1 MTDNKLQNNSNNINS
16 LDSRNIPNILEIK
29 NIEVVYNNVILA
41 LHDVSLNVPKGKIVA
56 LLGAN
61 GAGKSTTLKAIST
74 MLASDGGKVT
84 KGLINYDGTPIENQK
99 PTDLV
104 SMGMV
109 QVLEGRRCFGHLTV
123 EENII
128 SGAYSR
134 HLSKADINQEL
145 EKIYSYFNR
154 LTKIRKNQAGFTSG
168 GEQQMIA
175 VARAMMAK
183 PKLLLLDEPSMGL
196 APQLVAEIFHIVKEL
211 NEKEGVSILL
221 SEQNTNIA
229 LRNADYAYILETGYV
244 MLEGSTKSLI
254 NNDKVKEL
262 YLGISKEGRKSFK
275 DVFEDKKVITHARNF
290 PIGDPILEL
299 ENISLS
305 FGGVKAITN
314 ISFNVLKHEIRA
326 IIGPNGAGKS
336 SMLNCI
342 NGIYKPQIGTIS
354 YEGEVLNKIDPNM
367 MAQKGISRTFQNLA
381 LFKRMSVLD
390 NILVGRKLHTLSSF
404 LDVAFLLPRSRKEEE
419 INREKCEEIIR
430 FLEIEHFKD
439 TSVAKLPYGI
449 QKKVELGRALATEP
463 KVLLLDEPMA
473 GMNVEEKREMCR
485 FILKVNDEL
494 GTTIVLI
501 EHDMGVV
508 MDISDRVV
516 VFDYGKVIA
525 DGSPDEVSSNQ
536 LVIDAYLGVA
546 HD

>member
-1 MTDNKLQNNSNNINS
+1 MTDNKVQNNSNNINS

-154 LTKIRKNQAGFTSG
+154 LTKIRKNQAGYTSG

-525 DGSPDEVSSNQ
+525 DGSPDEVSSSQ